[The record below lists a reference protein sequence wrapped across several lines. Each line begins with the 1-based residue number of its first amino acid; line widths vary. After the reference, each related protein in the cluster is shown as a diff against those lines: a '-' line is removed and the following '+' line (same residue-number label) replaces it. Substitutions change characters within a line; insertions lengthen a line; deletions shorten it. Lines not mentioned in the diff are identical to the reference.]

1 MLMQAAIA
9 LLRRGGQTQQALP
22 DTLRRYFFHLY
33 WDMAWM
39 GIVAGSSQSFL
50 GVYVAR
56 LGADP
61 LQLGLIN
68 AGPALVGLLF
78 TMPAGIWLRRRAV
91 GRAVFWAAALTR
103 IHFLLW
109 ALLPLLLPAAGQIW
123 SYVAIVLF
131 MTIPGTVLAVGF
143 NAVYASAVPPD
154 YRGQVAGTRNAVLS
168 LVFIATSLFS
178 GFILERLPMTP
189 GYVLIFAL
197 GFVGAAMSTYHLWH
211 LRQVATEVDEPDR
224 VRSSLG
230 DYARPGDARGFSMN
244 LRTTVALRVFTRGV
258 NLLQVDVLRGSYG
271 RIIAAFFAFHFA
283 QYLPIPVFPIYW
295 VDTVHF
301 TDWEIG
307 LATAG
312 FHSTVL
318 FGSLWFMQL
327 TRRWSNRHLCAVGAI
342 LLSSYP
348 FLTALTTDLT
358 LFMVT
363 SLLGG
368 LAWAMVAG
376 ALGNYLLEQVPET
389 NRPAYLAW
397 YNLAL
402 NAAVLSGSLLGSL
415 LAGWIG
421 LTATLVVAGVLRFF
435 AGIAIWR
442 WH

>member
-1 MLMQAAIA
+1 MLMQAVVA
-9 LLRRGGQTQQALP
+9 LLRRGGSTRPPLP
-22 DTLRRYFFHLY
+22 EELRRYFSHLY
-33 WDMAWM
+33 GDIAWM
-39 GIVAGSSQSFL
+39 GVVAGSSQSFL

-61 LQLGLIN
+61 LQIGLIN

-78 TMPAGIWLRRRAV
+78 TMPAGVWLRRRAV

-109 ALLPLLLPAAGQIW
+109 ALLPLLLPAAAQIW
-123 SYVAIVLF
+123 SYVAIVLL

-143 NAVYASAVPPD
+143 NAVYASAVPPE
-154 YRGQVAGTRNAVLS
+154 YRGRVAGTRNAVLS
-168 LVFIATSLFS
+168 LVFIVTSLLS
-178 GFILERLPMTP
+178 GLILERLPMTP
-189 GYVLIFAL
+189 GYVLIFSL
-197 GFVGAAMSTYHLWH
+197 GFLGAVMSTYHLWH
-211 LRQVATEVDEPDR
+211 LRQVSTEVDEPDK

-230 DYARPGDARGFSMN
+230 DFTRPGDARSFSMN
-244 LRTTVALRVFTRGV
+244 LRTTVALRVFARSM
-258 NLLQVDVLRGSYG
+258 NLFQVDVLRGSYG

-283 QYLPIPVFPIYW
+283 QYLPIPVFPIFW
-295 VDTVHF
+295 VDRVHF
-301 TDWEIG
+301 SDWEIG

-318 FGSLWFMQL
+318 VGSLVFMQL
-327 TRRWSNRHLCAVGAI
+327 TRHWGNRHLCAIGAI
-342 LLSSYP
+342 LLSTYP
-348 FLTALTTDLT
+348 FLTAVTTNLT
-358 LFMVT
+358 LFVVT

-368 LAWAMVAG
+368 AAWALVAG
-376 ALGNYLLEQVPET
+376 SLGNYLLEQVPET

-402 NAAVLSGSLLGSL
+402 NAAVLSGALLGSL

-421 LTATLVVAGVLRFF
+421 LTATLIVAGVLRLL

>member
-1 MLMQAAIA
+1 MIIQAVTT
-9 LLRRGGQTQQALP
+9 LFRRRVQTQQVVPEA
-22 DTLRRYFFHLY
+22 LRRYFFHLY

-61 LQLGLIN
+61 LQIGLIN

-91 GRAVFWAAALTR
+91 GRSVFWAAVLTR

-109 ALLPLLLPAAGQIW
+109 ALLPLLLPAALQVW
-123 SYVAIVLF
+123 SYVAIVLA
-131 MTIPGTVLAVGF
+131 MTIPSTVLAVGF
-143 NAVYASAVPPD
+143 NAVYAAAVPPAW
-154 YRGQVAGTRNAVLS
+154 RGQVAGTRNALLA
-168 LVFIATSLFS
+168 LVFVATSLLS
-178 GFILERLPMTP
+178 GWILDRLPMTP
-189 GYVLIFAL
+189 GYILIFSM

-211 LRQVATEVDEPDR
+211 LRDVATEVTEPEKIRTTMGDLALSAEA
-224 VRSSLG
+224 RS
-230 DYARPGDARGFSMN
+230 FSMN
-244 LRTTVALRVFTRGV
+244 LRTTVALRAFTRGK
-258 NLLQVDVLRGSYG
+258 NLLQVDLLRGSYG
-271 RIIAAFFAFHFA
+271 RIVAAFFVFHFA
-283 QYLPIPVFPIYW
+283 QYLPVPVFPLYW
-295 VDTVHF
+295 VDTVQF
-301 TDWEIG
+301 SDWDIG
-307 LATAG
+307 LATAS
-312 FHSTVL
+312 FHTTVL
-318 FGSLWFMQL
+318 LGSLQFVRL

-342 LLSSYP
+342 LLSTYP
-348 FLTALTTDLT
+348 FLTAVTTNLT
-358 LFMVT
+358 LFLVT

-368 LAWAMVAG
+368 LAWSMIAG

-421 LTATLVVAGVLRFF
+421 LTMTLILAGVLRFL